1 MYNVY
6 KGTSF
11 KKKAIISIKLL
22 KRPSIIVINNTK
34 RHEVLLHTKKI
45 SFGIFMDR
53 EKQLFDLHWAIE
65 LLLVLFR
72 WRSFC
77 YIKPGWTLRKLI
89 WI

>member
-34 RHEVLLHTKKI
+34 RHEVLLHTKQI
-45 SFGIFMDR
+45 SFGIFMD
-53 EKQLFDLHWAIE
+53 
-65 LLLVLFR
+65 
-72 WRSFC
+72 
-77 YIKPGWTLRKLI
+77 
-89 WI
+89 